1 RAHELQPSDYE
12 ELVMVEGL
20 GAKKIRALALVA
32 ELVYGERASWRD
44 PARYSYAHGGKDGH
58 PYPVDRETYD
68 STGDYLRN
76 AIEDAGIDRKDR
88 LRALESLGRFLKL

>member
-1 RAHELQPSDYE
+1 
-12 ELVMVEGL
+12 MVEGL
-20 GAKKIRALALVA
+20 GAMKIRALALVA

-68 STGDYLRN
+68 STVDYLRN